1 MLENLCTLP
10 LSSELFAQA
19 VHPSKPLLTVGLI
32 SGRVET
38 FRIPSQEDGSDDNS
52 STNNGKGLI
61 KSVWSTR
68 RHKGSCR
75 CLAYSHD
82 GQCMFYVESTLGWLL
97 TVLFVSVVLRGHRL
111 RCQTL
116 LPGDRTGH
124 IEDRSPASEQW

>member
-19 VHPSKPLLTVGLI
+19 LHPSKPLLTVGLT

-38 FRIPSQEDGSDDNS
+38 FRLPSTDDDGSGDNGS
-52 STNNGKGLI
+52 ISGGKGMI
-61 KSVWSTR
+61 KTVWSTR

-82 GQCMFYVESTLGWLL
+82 GECSLSSQPQYTVYYDALL
-97 TVLFVSVVLRGHRL
+97 T
-111 RCQTL
+111 
-116 LPGDRTGH
+116 D
-124 IEDRSPASEQW
+124 